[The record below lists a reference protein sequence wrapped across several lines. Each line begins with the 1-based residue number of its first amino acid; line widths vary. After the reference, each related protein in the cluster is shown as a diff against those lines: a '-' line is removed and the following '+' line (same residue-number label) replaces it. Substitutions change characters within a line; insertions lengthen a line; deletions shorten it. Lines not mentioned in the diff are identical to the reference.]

1 MRTKLL
7 IVVTLILSW
16 ATQAQV
22 TGDYRSRG
30 NTNIVSTSGWDRY
43 NGSAWVQTN
52 IHPFHAD
59 AVLTSAN
66 TININH
72 TVRCNGVPGNL
83 APARIVIN
91 GTLNVDPGTTVN
103 PLFSI
108 SNTLNTGSITIN
120 NNGRLFLANGK
131 RLNVFGDVVVNT
143 GGTAEFNPGDDS
155 VLTVYGNYT
164 NNGTTNFWK
173 AEVFILGNLMSNTSS
188 TVQNNGNIFV
198 GGNIIGV
205 FIVSGNGSQFYY
217 QDPNAIV
224 DIDIVQGNQNPTIAL
239 GLPPGYPANFTQI
252 YSEVFGDCSSSSYL
266 ITEWN
271 GSSWNGGTPTL
282 AKSVVINGNYNGP
295 SFSACNVK
303 VNAGF
308 SLTVKNGN
316 HINVRHDINNLGT
329 IVLENGGSLVQIAAD
344 GTFSGNPITSQRI
357 TRPMRGLD
365 YVYFG
370 SPMQGNVMA
379 NIPSQFDRK
388 YRFNATGAMNGAWV
402 AISTA
407 TPEVGRGFIA
417 RVRNSAPFNTT
428 NTPITVNF
436 NGIPNNGTIN
446 VPVTPFGG
454 TANVT
459 GNTVLLAN
467 PYPSAIDASR
477 FVRNA
482 SNINVKV
489 GTLYFW
495 TANTLYLGTGSY
507 NQTDYASWNLTGGT
521 TTGTGT
527 LAPNGKIVS
536 GQGFFAQVFQSGNVQ
551 FDNSMRVLDQATASS
566 IFFRTS
572 ATENNQVES
581 APTTTVDRFW
591 LNLTS
596 EAGSFRQMLVGYID
610 GATNEYESNYDGTSF
625 SSNSTDIYT
634 IVGDKNLTIQ
644 GRALPFADQDVLPL
658 GIKIG
663 TAGTYTI
670 TLDQVEGLFA
680 GNQAIYVYDHLTQ
693 TYHNLKESAYT
704 FTAAA
709 GVNNSRLE
717 LRFAN
722 QTLSIDNPVV
732 DAESV
737 IIFGKDKSVSVYSG
751 MASVQAIEVYDI
763 LGKRL
768 FASQDIASQ
777 NYVSPALHVSHSV
790 LIVKV
795 TLDNDQTFTKK
806 VILN

>member
-7 IVVTLILSW
+7 FVVTLIISW

-22 TGDYRSRG
+22 TGDYRSTSNSHF
-30 NTNIVSTSGWDRY
+30 NTTTGWQRY
-43 NGSAWVQTN
+43 NGSSWVAATVR
-52 IHPFHAD
+52 PYD
-59 AVLTSAN
+59 AVFTSENTITINN
-66 TININH
+66 TIN
-72 TVRCNGVPGNL
+72 CNSVNGNI
-83 APARIVIN
+83 APAAVVIN
-91 GTLNVDPGTTVN
+91 GTLNVTPASVLSTA
-103 PLFSI
+103 
-108 SNTLNTGSITIN
+108 SITIN
-120 NNGRLFLANGK
+120 TNGKLYLDNGK
-131 RLNVFGDVVVNT
+131 RLNVYGDVVVNT
-143 GGTAEFNPGDDS
+143 GGRAEFNPGDNS

-164 NNGTTNFWK
+164 NNGVTNFWK

-198 GGNIIGV
+198 GGNLIGV
-205 FIVSGNGSQFYY
+205 FIISGNGSQFYY

-224 DIDIVQGNQNPTIAL
+224 DIDVVQGNQNPTIAL
-239 GLPPGYPANFTQI
+239 GLPPGYPANFTEI
-252 YSEVFGDCSSSSYL
+252 YTEVFGDCSSSSYL

-282 AKSVVINGNYNGP
+282 AKSVIISGNYNGP

-316 HINVRHDINNLGT
+316 YINVRHDINNLGT
-329 IVLENGGSLVQIAAD
+329 IVLENGGSLVQISAD
-344 GTFSGNPITSQRI
+344 GTFSGNAITSQRI

-370 SPMQGNVMA
+370 SPMQGNVMP

-402 AISTA
+402 MLNGS

-417 RVRNSAPFNTT
+417 RVKNSAPFNTT
-428 NTPITVNF
+428 DTPITVNF

-446 VPVTPFGG
+446 VPVTPYGG

-495 TANTLYLGTGSY
+495 TANTLYLGTGAY
-507 NQTDYASWNLTGGT
+507 NQTDYASWNLTGGVT
-521 TTGTGT
+521 TTSTGTGD

-572 ATENNQVES
+572 AGENNQVES

-596 EAGSFRQMLVGYID
+596 EAGSFRQMLVGYVD

-693 TYHNLKESAYT
+693 AYHNLKESAYT

-722 QTLSIDNPVV
+722 QTLNIDNPVV

-768 FASQDIASQ
+768 FATQDIASQ
-777 NYVSPALHVSHSV
+777 NYVSPALNVSNAV

-795 TLDNDQTFTKK
+795 TLDNEQTFTKK